1 MVTILA
7 FITRFYMLHQ
17 PGKVVFD
24 EVHFGKFASYY
35 LRRTFFFDVHPPL
48 AKMLLAFVGYFVG
61 YDGKF
66 LFKEIGLDYVEHG
79 VPYVALRAWPALCGA
94 LVVPILYMTM
104 REAGYSLLSSTL
116 VAMLILL
123 DNGLVTQS
131 RLILLDS
138 MLMLF
143 MCLCIYCYI
152 RFHRLRYQEYS
163 MEWWGWLCG
172 CGTFMALTLSVKMV
186 GLFTVGLIGIAVLW
200 DLWGKMD
207 IRRGLTMRQVG
218 GHFAARALGLI
229 LLPLLIYLATFW
241 VHFLVLNHSGPGD
254 GFMSL
259 RFQSTLEGNR
269 MISESLEIRYGD
281 NITLQHQDT
290 KAYLHSHPHNYP
302 LRYKDQRV
310 STTGQQVTG
319 YAHPDENNLWR
330 IWPVDPEI
338 AEITTALEL
347 PGTTPKP
354 QSSPLSSSPASDLA
368 TSTSTSTSTL
378 DGMTGVDT
386 ASTSSTQGNEGEVR
400 REELRKRS
408 LAEDSSSSST
418 KATVSATSGQ
428 SKGAGKTGI
437 PAPSGNATVQV
448 PKGNPYIKH
457 IPLETLKEKY
467 PTWNRTI
474 GHMDLVRLEHVMTG
488 DFLLTHDVASPLT
501 TTNTE
506 VTLFPPNRAHKFKV
520 PKNMLW
526 RIEIEGAKEAGEPW
540 KSHAQSIRL
549 VHANLGVYLHTH
561 SGKLPE
567 WGFSQQEVNG
577 NKKNEGRANLW
588 VAREIQGRKVS
599 EAEKKERQVGTMPFL
614 SKFWELQTAMIR
626 HNNKLT
632 SSHPYQSEPF
642 SWPLLVRGISF
653 WTDKVDKRQIYL
665 LGNPFGWWL
674 GAVSILGWGALML
687 ADALCRRRGLYPMD
701 ERIRGRL
708 WRSGGF
714 LLLAWA
720 LHYGPFFLMG
730 RQLFLHHYLPS
741 CILAYAAVGVIFEFA
756 LVHGL
761 NWPVDMPLSLRGSK
775 EGEAPT
781 TRRAVRGQPSYL
793 SILVFTLLVI
803 AQAWTF
809 WYFSSFVYGH
819 KSLTS
824 EQVIARKWLSSW
836 DFHFTKAK

>member
-1 MVTILA
+1 MSARISHQPADGGELRQRLAPPTTSPSEEFPTTETQALLDTKTEPTSRRRRASTLGALDEASTENALHYTLLAVVTILA

-330 IWPVDPEI
+330 IWP
-338 AEITTALEL
+338 
-347 PGTTPKP
+347 
-354 QSSPLSSSPASDLA
+354 
-368 TSTSTSTSTL
+368 
-378 DGMTGVDT
+378 
-386 ASTSSTQGNEGEVR
+386 
-400 REELRKRS
+400 
-408 LAEDSSSSST
+408 
-418 KATVSATSGQ
+418 
-428 SKGAGKTGI
+428 
-437 PAPSGNATVQV
+437 
-448 PKGNPYIKH
+448 
-457 IPLETLKEKY
+457 Y

>member
-1 MVTILA
+1 MA
-7 FITRFYMLHQ
+7 TRFYMLHQ

-61 YDGKF
+61 YDGNF

-94 LVVPILYMTM
+94 LVVPILFMTM
-104 REAGYSLLSSTL
+104 RESGYSLLSSTL
-116 VAMLILL
+116 VAILILL

-143 MCLCIYCYI
+143 MCLCLYCYI

-163 MEWWGWLCG
+163 VEWWAWLCG

-186 GLFTVGLIGIAVLW
+186 GLFTVGLIGVSVLW
-200 DLWGKMD
+200 DLWGKLD
-207 IRRGLTMRQVG
+207 IRKGLTMRQVG
-218 GHFAARALGLI
+218 GHFAARAFGLI
-229 LLPLLIYLATFW
+229 LLPFLIYLASFW
-241 VHFLVLNHSGPGD
+241 VHFLILNHSGPGD
-254 GFMSL
+254 NFMSL

-281 NITLQHQDT
+281 NITLQHLDT
-290 KAYLHSHPHNYP
+290 KAFLHSHPHNYP

-319 YAHPDENNLWR
+319 YGHPDANNFWR
-330 IWPVDPEI
+330 IWP
-338 AEITTALEL
+338 
-347 PGTTPKP
+347 
-354 QSSPLSSSPASDLA
+354 
-368 TSTSTSTSTL
+368 
-378 DGMTGVDT
+378 
-386 ASTSSTQGNEGEVR
+386 
-400 REELRKRS
+400 
-408 LAEDSSSSST
+408 
-418 KATVSATSGQ
+418 
-428 SKGAGKTGI
+428 
-437 PAPSGNATVQV
+437 
-448 PKGNPYIKH
+448 
-457 IPLETLKEKY
+457 EKY
-467 PTWNRTI
+467 PTWNKTI
-474 GHMDLVRLEHVMTG
+474 KHMDIVRLEHGLTG

-506 VTLFPPNRAHKFKV
+506 VTLFAPNRTHKFKV
-520 PKNMLW
+520 PRNMLW
-526 RIEIEGAKEAGEPW
+526 RIEVDGAKEAGEPW

-549 VHANLGVYLHTH
+549 VHVNLGIFLHTH
-561 SGKLPE
+561 PGKLPE

-577 NKKNEGRANLW
+577 NKKNDGRSNLW
-588 VAREIQGRKVS
+588 VAREVQGRRVS
-599 EAEKKERQVGTMPFL
+599 DQEKKEREVGTMPFL
-614 SKFWELQTAMIR
+614 AKFWELQTAMIR

-642 SWPLLVRGISF
+642 TWPLLLRGISF
-653 WTDKVDKRQIYL
+653 WTDKTAKRQIYL

-674 GAVSILGWGALML
+674 GAVAILGWAALML

-701 ERIRGRL
+701 QRVHGRL

-741 CILAYAAVGVIFEFA
+741 CILAYAAVGVVFEFA

-761 NWPVDMPLSLRGSK
+761 TWPLDMPLVRRGGK
-775 EGEAPT
+775 GTDE
-781 TRRAVRGQPSYL
+781 RVRGRPSYL
-793 SILVFTLLVI
+793 SIIIFALIV
-803 AQAWTF
+803 AGQAWTF

-819 KSLTS
+819 VTLTP

-836 DFHFTKAK
+836 DFHFSKAK